1 MTAQARDGL
10 IFDDAPWLY
19 DRHRP
24 GYPDTAVAALVEL
37 ARLVKSS
44 RVLEVGAG
52 TGQLTTKLLDRGLTV
67 TAIEPGA
74 RMAVLLRGKLSANP
88 SASVVESRF
97 EEATRLTGTF
107 DAVVSSTA
115 FHWVD
120 PDRRYDLA
128 ARVLRDRGSLE
139 NHRRLPS
146 ARRNALLGEIRRFV
160 TEELGDRFV
169 DRYVTTVCVGR
180 KRG

>member
-1 MTAQARDGL
+1 
-10 IFDDAPWLY
+10 
-19 DRHRP
+19 
-24 GYPDTAVAALVEL
+24 
-37 ARLVKSS
+37 
-44 RVLEVGAG
+44 
-52 TGQLTTKLLDRGLTV
+52 
-67 TAIEPGA
+67 
-74 RMAVLLRGKLSANP
+74 MAVLLRGTLSANP